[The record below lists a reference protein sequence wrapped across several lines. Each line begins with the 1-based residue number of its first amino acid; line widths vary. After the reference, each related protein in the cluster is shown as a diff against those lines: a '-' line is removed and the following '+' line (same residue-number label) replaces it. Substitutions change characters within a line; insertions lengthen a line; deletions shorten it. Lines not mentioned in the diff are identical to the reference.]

1 MTIGQSDI
9 LSALQNGVQAIRALN
24 KTLGLRFESATFGS
38 FTWAGATS
46 SVSVSNPAVLSTSI
60 IVFTPTNASAGSLTG
75 SNKAPYVSAKTPGTG
90 FTLTTANGTNAAGT
104 ETFDYI
110 VVNLV

>member
-24 KTLGLRFESATFGS
+24 KTLGLRFESTTFGS
-38 FTWAGATS
+38 FTWAGATP
-46 SVSVSNPAVLSTSI
+46 SVSVANPAVLASSI
-60 IVFTPTNASAGSLTG
+60 VIFVPTNASAGSLTG
-75 SNKAPYVSAKTPGTG
+75 SNKAPYVSAKSVGTG